1 MVTSVDQKT
10 SSFRILLVT
19 NPRGVRVLLLM
30 FFLVVLELPFC
41 LVLVGRLSHLFSFC
55 LLLLRDQHC
64 FTSFNKKVAP
74 LRIFQIGSWTS
85 CWRLFKKMESS
96 HWRSSRSLRNC
107 DKRWS
112 FLPWIWGQTRFQQ
125 PSADSTTKVQQ
136 PLDWGDDESFLF
148 EFCRCVFVF
157 LLLFAS
163 FEWSFKRGR
172 ELEEACSRT
181 MAEVLSSGK
190 CPWCLLST
198 GCSFSFTSVL
208 FYASQGVLFNQWDL
222 RSSVIHNTQNNNC
235 MILLHLQ

>member
-1 MVTSVDQKT
+1 M
-10 SSFRILLVT
+10 
-19 NPRGVRVLLLM
+19 
-30 FFLVVLELPFC
+30 
-41 LVLVGRLSHLFSFC
+41 
-55 LLLLRDQHC
+55 
-64 FTSFNKKVAP
+64 
-74 LRIFQIGSWTS
+74 RIFQIGSWTS

-125 PSADSTTKVQQ
+125 PSRIQQLRFNNPWIGGMMKVFCLNSADVC
-136 PLDWGDDESFLF
+136 LY
-148 EFCRCVFVF
+148 F
-157 LLLFAS
+157 LLFFAS

-190 CPWCLLST
+190 CPWCSLSIW
-198 GCSFSFTSVL
+198 CFFSFTSVL

-222 RSSVIHNTQNNNC
+222 RSSWIHNTQNNNC